1 MILFIFNV
9 YVYCLF
15 PSQGILLIISRD
27 KLDTPAAKYN
37 TSRKLICHQNGFQ
50 VKLFQMWCRVV
61 YSTLKLELE
70 LEPELEPDLV
80 HVLVLQA
87 QCSR

>member
-1 MILFIFNV
+1 MILFVCNV

-15 PSQGILLIISRD
+15 PSQGILSIISHD

-37 TSRKLICHQNGFQ
+37 TSRKLICHQNGIP
-50 VKLFQMWCRVV
+50 VKLFRNVV
-61 YSTLKLELE
+61 HFSLKLELE
-70 LEPELEPDLV
+70 LEPELEPYLV

-87 QCSR
+87 